1 MRRYCRESMAERR
14 NVGNLVQYR
23 LCVENEN
30 HFWTEKELFKSY
42 NFTVSRALELTVAYI
57 QSLPCLLGQHGSCST
72 TKRPVE
78 LLRNHLTKTFGKSC
92 KIIFELFF
100 QVRKIYFVFRIG
112 CKVCP
117 PVKPL
122 MSAKRMETFS

>member
-1 MRRYCRESMAERR
+1 MAESR

-78 LLRNHLTKTFGKSC
+78 LLRNHLTKPSEKVAKSFLNC
-92 KIIFELFF
+92 FF
-100 QVRKIYFVFRIG
+100 KSERFILCSESDVRYAH
-112 CKVCP
+112 
-117 PVKPL
+117 L
-122 MSAKRMETFS
+122 